1 MTDLI
6 GPASALNS
14 TVLRPA
20 DTRVFGSND
29 TWFQPCSGPNVND
42 GTQVQA
48 VYLNGIL
55 AQIRRAIRGMG
66 IAENNADDDM
76 LLKAL
81 QKVVT
86 GYATEAQLLAGM
98 PVHFLAV
105 TNGNVV
111 TTTPG
116 SGQIVVD
123 PGQTFIRRGFK
134 PYSTDN
140 YTLGQRTLATSPNK
154 TYHLRWDVVN
164 GFRLRDVADLGY
176 NPSALPEADAALDGT
191 YDDMLIARVVTNGA
205 NVLTVTGLVNKPG
218 LFTTA
223 TKASFQRQAGSWVG
237 LPSLYGTLNW
247 SRRPVVSV
255 PAFSVD
261 ATTGNESTVSVQTT
275 RSRYGYLVFVAGYA
289 DTGPNFYVSGT
300 CTAEVTA

>member
-6 GPASALNS
+6 GPASALNA
-14 TVLRPA
+14 TVLRPP
-20 DTRVFGSND
+20 DTRVFGGTD

-48 VYLNGIL
+48 VYLNGLL

-76 LLKAL
+76 LLKAI
-81 QKVVT
+81 QKIVT

-98 PVHFLAV
+98 PVHFLAI
-105 TNGNVV
+105 TNGNVL
-111 TTTPG
+111 TATPG
-116 SGQIVVD
+116 MGQIVVD
-123 PGQTFIRRGFK
+123 PGQTFVRRGFK

-140 YTLGQRTLATSPNK
+140 YTLGQRTLATAASK
-154 TYHLRWDVVN
+154 TYHLRWDAVN

-176 NPSALPEADAALDGT
+176 NPSALPETDASLDGT
-191 YDDMLIARVVTNGA
+191 YDDMLIARVVTNGS

-218 LFTTA
+218 LFSTA
-223 TKASFQRQAGSWVG
+223 TKASFQQQAGSWVG
-237 LPSLYGTLNW
+237 LPSLVGTLNW

-261 ATTGNESTVSVQTT
+261 ATTGNESTVSIQTT
-275 RSRYGYLVFVAGYA
+275 RSRYGYSVFVAGYA
-289 DTGPNFYVSGT
+289 DTGPNFYISGT